1 MKKYLTPL
9 KKQFYTAV
17 QNYGGIKQL
26 AGEIIRF
33 CFAGFINT
41 FASYA
46 VTVLCL
52 RLGLRL
58 LLANAMAFIISTACA
73 FFLNHFFVFRTKI
86 NIFRGLIK
94 SYCTYAF
101 TGLGLNSV
109 LLYIF
114 ADRLGISEYL
124 APLLTLFVTVP
135 CNFLLNKLWA
145 MKKSGKSG
153 THENR

>member
-1 MKKYLTPL
+1 MNRLLSTIKERIAA
-9 KKQFYTAV
+9 AV
-17 QNYGGIKQL
+17 SAHGGKRQL
-26 AGEIIRF
+26 IREVIRF

-41 FASYA
+41 FVSYA

-52 RLGLRL
+52 QLGLKL
-58 LLANAMAFIISTACA
+58 LYANAAAFVISTACA

-86 NIFRGLIK
+86 NILRGLIK

-109 LLYIF
+109 LLYLL
-114 ADRLGISEYL
+114 ADVLGVSEYL
-124 APLLTLFVTVP
+124 APLIMLFVTVP

-145 MKKSGKSG
+145 MKKVNGDDTPKK
-153 THENR
+153 

>member
-1 MKKYLTPL
+1 MKKYLSRL
-9 KKQFYTAV
+9 KIQICAIIR
-17 QNYGGIKQL
+17 NYGGIKQL
-26 AGEIIRF
+26 AREIIRF

-41 FASYA
+41 FVSYA

-52 RLGLRL
+52 RLGLKL

-101 TGLGLNSV
+101 TGLGLNSL
-109 LLYIF
+109 LLYIL
-114 ADRLGISEYL
+114 ADKLGVSEYL

-145 MKKSGKSG
+145 MKKADKGGKP
-153 THENR
+153 ENR